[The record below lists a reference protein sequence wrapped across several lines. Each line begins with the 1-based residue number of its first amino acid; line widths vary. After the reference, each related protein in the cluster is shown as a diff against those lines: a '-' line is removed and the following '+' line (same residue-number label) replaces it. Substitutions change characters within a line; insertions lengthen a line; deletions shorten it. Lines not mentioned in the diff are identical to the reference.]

1 MTATIM
7 DGKRVAAEVKREV
20 ADKVRELQKKNINP
34 QLSTVLVGDDPA
46 SSSYLKAKHKA
57 CQEIGIK
64 SQNHHLPKETTQR
77 ELEAL
82 VWKLNTDPTVHGI
95 LVQLPLPGHLDENQI
110 IERIVPYKDVDGLH
124 PINAGKLASG
134 VEVLVPCTPK
144 GIIRLLT
151 DYKVPIESRSV
162 VIVNRSNLVGRP
174 LSMLFLNRDAT
185 VTICHSKTLSLIE
198 KTRTADILVSA
209 VGRENFR
216 LTAKHVKPRAAVIDV
231 GLSRVN
237 GKLRGDVEF
246 DDVSTVANYITPVP
260 GGVGPMTVAMLLE
273 NTVQAAGI
281 QTSTG
286 R

>member
-1 MTATIM
+1 M
-7 DGKRVAAEVKREV
+7 VAAEVKREV
-20 ADKVRELQKKNINP
+20 VDRVREFQKDNINP
-34 QLSTVLVGDDPA
+34 QLSTVLVGEDPA
-46 SSSYLKAKHKA
+46 SASYLKAKHKA
-57 CQEIGIK
+57 CQEVGIK
-64 SQNHHLPKETTQR
+64 SQNHQLPKETTQR

-151 DYKVPIESRSV
+151 EYKVPIESRSV

>member
-20 ADKVRELQKKNINP
+20 ADKVRELQKENINP

-162 VIVNRSNLVGRP
+162 VIINRSNLVGRP

-237 GKLRGDVEF
+237 GRLRGDVEF
-246 DDVSTVANYITPVP
+246 DEVSTVANYVTPVP

-273 NTVQAAGI
+273 NTVQAARI
-281 QTSTG
+281 QTSMA
-286 R
+286 

>member
-1 MTATIM
+1 M
-7 DGKRVAAEVKREV
+7 DGKMVAAEVKREV
-20 ADKVRELQKKNINP
+20 ADRVREIQKDNINP

-46 SSSYLKAKHKA
+46 SASYLKAKHKA
-57 CQEIGIK
+57 CQEVGIK

-162 VIVNRSNLVGRP
+162 VIINRSNLVGRP

-185 VTICHSKTLSLIE
+185 VTICHSKTLNLIE
-198 KTRTADILVSA
+198 KTMTADILVSA

-216 LTAKHVKPRAAVIDV
+216 LTAKHVKTRAAVIDV

-237 GKLRGDVEF
+237 GRLRGDVEF
-246 DDVSTVANYITPVP
+246 DEVSTVANHVTPVP

-273 NTVQAAGI
+273 DTVQAAKI
-281 QTSTG
+281 QTSIA
-286 R
+286 